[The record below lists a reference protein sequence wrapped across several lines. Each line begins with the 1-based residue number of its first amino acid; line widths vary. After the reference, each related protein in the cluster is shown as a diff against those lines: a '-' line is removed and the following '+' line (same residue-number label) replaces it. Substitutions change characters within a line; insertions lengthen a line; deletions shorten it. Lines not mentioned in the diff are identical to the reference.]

1 MKKSVSRG
9 RNEMLFTLLWG
20 LLSGAA
26 VIAVGIFACAF
37 VLTKQDLPES
47 AAVSMGTACIA
58 IGAAIAGFV
67 AARIRGSQG
76 MVVGAM
82 TGGAMFLIMV
92 VVSVLVSGTQ
102 FTVVTFVRLMLCIS
116 LSALGGIVGVN
127 LAAKRKMIK

>member
-1 MKKSVSRG
+1 MKRSVSRG
-9 RNEMLFTLLWG
+9 RNEMLFELLWG

-26 VIAVGIFACAF
+26 AIAVGILACAF
-37 VLTKQDLPES
+37 VLTKLDLPES

-58 IGAAIAGFV
+58 IGAAVAGFV
-67 AARIRGSQG
+67 TARIRGSQG
-76 MVVGAM
+76 MVAGAM
-82 TGGAMFLIMV
+82 TGGVMFLIMV
-92 VVSVLVSGTQ
+92 IVSVLVSGTQ